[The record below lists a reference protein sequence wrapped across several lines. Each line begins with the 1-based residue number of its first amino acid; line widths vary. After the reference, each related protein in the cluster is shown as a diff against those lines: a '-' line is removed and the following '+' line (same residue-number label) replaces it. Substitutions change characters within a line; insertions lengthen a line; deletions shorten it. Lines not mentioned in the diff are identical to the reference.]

1 MEAILNQLGGLFLGS
16 VPTIILFLLLLA
28 AYGVLVRRPLDAV
41 LTERRKRTSGAVE
54 QAKAAISQ
62 AESET
67 ALFEEKLRAARTELF
82 NARAERSKALAA
94 EREAALNEARSG
106 TQAKVVAARVVLEQS
121 AAAGRQQIE
130 SMSGELSAQI
140 LKAVL
145 PAGAA
150 GTGAAQ

>member
-1 MEAILNQLGGLFLGS
+1 MDAILNQLGGLFLGS
-16 VPTIILFLLLLA
+16 VPTIVLFLLLLA

-54 QAKAAISQ
+54 QAKAAIGQ
-62 AESET
+62 AENET
-67 ALFEEKLRAARTELF
+67 AVFEEKLRAARTELF

-94 EREAALNEARSG
+94 ERDAALNEARSA
-106 TQAKVVAARVVLEQS
+106 TQAKVLEARLVLEQS
-121 AAAGRQQIE
+121 AATGRQQIE